1 MAETYDGN
9 GDVHYSEASS
19 DFKRKN
25 TNSVKSDDDDDH
37 DAPISEKVSE
47 YLREL
52 LTEKVAI
59 DHKYPNA
66 ERLLDTGLLKF
77 YLISI

>member
-9 GDVHYSEASS
+9 GDAQFSETSS

-25 TNSVKSDDDDDH
+25 TGSVKSDDEDDH
-37 DAPISEKVSE
+37 DTPVSEKVSE

-66 ERLLDTGLLKF
+66 ERLLDSG
-77 YLISI
+77 